1 MKCPNCGASNASDA
15 KWCSLCL
22 TRFGEASE
30 AEDENVKAGEPRS
43 EQPEEILLP
52 AMQPEPHPE
61 AEPVWQKIAGQA
73 ASSREESADESAGER
88 ASKVLKR
95 EGELFWICSSCEHEN
110 VFAAP
115 VCEVCGTSFFQ
126 GFMEPKPEQVAK
138 DPRMGALL
146 SVLPGVGHLY
156 LGASGEGIMRLL
168 LGLWWLAGAF
178 LTPSSPGALLVVK
191 VFHALAFG
199 GLVGFTAL
207 DAKRLA
213 ETGGPGMLTPRVLLY
228 ACIALLV
235 VTVVAATIATTSVR
249 G

>member
-15 KWCSLCL
+15 KWCSVCL
-22 TRFGEASE
+22 TRFGEIAE
-30 AEDENVKAGEPRS
+30 AEAENGEVGEPHS

-52 AMQPEPHPE
+52 AMQPDPHPE

-73 ASSREESADESAGER
+73 ASSRDERADER
-88 ASKVLKR
+88 ASKILKR

-110 VFAAP
+110 PFAAP

-126 GFMEPKPEQVAK
+126 GFMEPKPEAVAK

-156 LGASGEGIMRLL
+156 LGATGDGIMRLL
-168 LGLWWLAGAF
+168 LALWWLGAAF
-178 LTPSSPGALLVVK
+178 LTPSSPGALLAVK
-191 VFHALAFG
+191 VFHAVAFG

-207 DAKRLA
+207 DARRLA
-213 ETGGPGMLTPRVLLY
+213 ETGGPGVLTPRVLLY
-228 ACIALLV
+228 VSIALLL